1 MKNIS
6 KKTKTK
12 RIVIRKLGYKYN
24 TIDIIEYLGKGW
36 TEKWKDN
43 IIDGLLRTAQSGEE
57 KIEQ

>member
-24 TIDIIEYLGKGW
+24 TIDIIDYLGRGT
-36 TEKWKDN
+36 TEKYKDN

-57 KIEQ
+57 KIE